1 MNFLLVDDHSL
12 IVQALSVLLKAKF
25 EGAQVLTGS
34 TAEDA
39 RALVREHSEDTD
51 LLILD
56 LNLPGVQT
64 PTSLLEELVQTNPA
78 LKILVLSGIV
88 DQANIMRVLQLGA
101 AGFVPKSLDTNML
114 SDAITFVLQGGVY
127 IPTQLLSQS
136 QKEGFFTE
144 AAVEMQQS
152 TPQVRLT
159 QRQQE
164 VLHTLARGL
173 PVKRI
178 CRELNLSE
186 GTVKRTSR
194 PSTAPSVPATARKRS
209 SRLVVRALTSF
220 SSPLSCGFPPP
231 LGAGRRQA
239 LQRLPAFAE
248 SRAWLVLRCR
258 D

>member
-12 IVQALSVLLKAKF
+12 IVQALSVLLKTKF
-25 EGAQVLTGS
+25 DGAQVLTGS

-39 RALVREHSEDTD
+39 RTLVREHSEDTD

-127 IPTQLLSQS
+127 IPTKLLSQS
-136 QKEGFFTE
+136 QKEGLFTD
-144 AAVEMQQS
+144 S
-152 TPQVRLT
+152 TFGLPQPTPKVHLT
-159 QRQQE
+159 QRQQD
-164 VLHTLARGL
+164 VLRTLARGL

-178 CRELNLSE
+178 CRALNLSE
-186 GTVKRTSR
+186 GTVK
-194 PSTAPSVPATARKRS
+194 TAPKRS
-209 SRLVVRALTSF
+209 SPLAEPVLTSF
-220 SSPLSCGFPPP
+220 FSPSFFGF
-231 LGAGRRQA
+231 LQLLVGAQRPV
-239 LQRLPAFAE
+239 LQPQPAFAE
-248 SRAWLVLRCR
+248 SLAWPVLRYQ

>member
-114 SDAITFVLQGGVY
+114 SDA
-127 IPTQLLSQS
+127 
-136 QKEGFFTE
+136 
-144 AAVEMQQS
+144 VEMQQS

-186 GTVKRTSR
+186 GTVKTHISAIYRAFGARNRTE
-194 PSTAPSVPATARKRS
+194 ALIAARRAGFD
-209 SRLVVRALTSF
+209 VVL
-220 SSPLSCGFPPP
+220 
-231 LGAGRRQA
+231 
-239 LQRLPAFAE
+239 
-248 SRAWLVLRCR
+248 
-258 D
+258 

>member
-64 PTSLLEELVQTNPA
+64 PTSLVEELVQTNPA

-186 GTVKRTSR
+186 GTVKTHISAIYRAFGARNRTE
-194 PSTAPSVPATARKRS
+194 ALIAARRAGFD
-209 SRLVVRALTSF
+209 VVL
-220 SSPLSCGFPPP
+220 
-231 LGAGRRQA
+231 
-239 LQRLPAFAE
+239 
-248 SRAWLVLRCR
+248 
-258 D
+258 

>member
-1 MNFLLVDDHSL
+1 M
-12 IVQALSVLLKAKF
+12 
-25 EGAQVLTGS
+25 
-34 TAEDA
+34 
-39 RALVREHSEDTD
+39 REHSEDTD

-186 GTVKRTSR
+186 GTVKTHISAIYRAFGARNRTE
-194 PSTAPSVPATARKRS
+194 ALIAARRAGFD
-209 SRLVVRALTSF
+209 VVL
-220 SSPLSCGFPPP
+220 
-231 LGAGRRQA
+231 
-239 LQRLPAFAE
+239 
-248 SRAWLVLRCR
+248 
-258 D
+258 

>member
-12 IVQALSVLLKAKF
+12 IVQALSVLLKTKF
-25 EGAQVLTGS
+25 EGAQVFTGI

-39 RALVREHSEDTD
+39 RTLVREHSEDTD

-127 IPTQLLSQS
+127 IPTKLLSQS
-136 QKEGFFTE
+136 QKEGLFTDSTFGLP
-144 AAVEMQQS
+144 QS
-152 TPQVRLT
+152 TPKVHLT
-159 QRQQE
+159 QRQQD
-164 VLHTLARGL
+164 VLRTLARGL

-186 GTVKRTSR
+186 GTVKTHISAIYRAFGARNRTE
-194 PSTAPSVPATARKRS
+194 ALIAARRAGFD
-209 SRLVVRALTSF
+209 VVL
-220 SSPLSCGFPPP
+220 
-231 LGAGRRQA
+231 
-239 LQRLPAFAE
+239 
-248 SRAWLVLRCR
+248 
-258 D
+258 

>member
-34 TAEDA
+34 
-39 RALVREHSEDTD
+39 
-51 LLILD
+51 
-56 LNLPGVQT
+56 
-64 PTSLLEELVQTNPA
+64 TSLLEELVQTNPA

-144 AAVEMQQS
+144 AAVEMQQF

-186 GTVKRTSR
+186 GTVKTHISAIYRAFGARNRTE
-194 PSTAPSVPATARKRS
+194 ALIAARRAGFD
-209 SRLVVRALTSF
+209 VVL
-220 SSPLSCGFPPP
+220 
-231 LGAGRRQA
+231 
-239 LQRLPAFAE
+239 
-248 SRAWLVLRCR
+248 
-258 D
+258 

>member
-136 QKEGFFTE
+136 QRKD
-144 AAVEMQQS
+144 S
-152 TPQVRLT
+152 LRK
-159 QRQQE
+159 
-164 VLHTLARGL
+164 L
-173 PVKRI
+173 P
-178 CRELNLSE
+178 
-186 GTVKRTSR
+186 SR
-194 PSTAPSVPATARKRS
+194 C
-209 SRLVVRALTSF
+209 
-220 SSPLSCGFPPP
+220 SSPRLRSALRSVSRRCCTRSHAVFPSS
-231 LGAGRRQA
+231 
-239 LQRLPAFAE
+239 AFA
-248 SRAWLVLRCR
+248 AN
-258 D
+258 

>member
-152 TPQVRLT
+152 TPQ
-159 QRQQE
+159 
-164 VLHTLARGL
+164 
-173 PVKRI
+173 
-178 CRELNLSE
+178 
-186 GTVKRTSR
+186 
-194 PSTAPSVPATARKRS
+194 RS
-209 SRLVVRALTSF
+209 SRQAHLPRIEFVGRHSKNAHLGHLPRLRCPQPHGSAYRG
-220 SSPLSCGFPPP
+220 SSCG
-231 LGAGRRQA
+231 L
-239 LQRLPAFAE
+239 
-248 SRAWLVLRCR
+248 
-258 D
+258 